1 MRLIANAINIDADH
15 DQLVERCEYL
25 KQQFGIPLPVMTLD
39 PWTGFGHAS
48 FRLAA
53 PVHIGSAK
61 ATRYLQF
68 AGTLIALALGATLM
82 PRRALIKSPWGLAC
96 NLSGERR
103 RRTPEPC
110 WMWEIHQVSQSPLMW
125 YTHPGDMQA
134 VRLDEIVAA
143 LEPAYGADAR
153 RLRPPKQAN
162 ADRTPSTVGRNCALF
177 DSVRFYCYNHHL
189 SDQSAILDYAAEINA
204 TFTQPLGHREVAN
217 VAKSIARYM
226 ATHDGRSR
234 VRGRDYRAGAGLTT
248 AQKQQISGRKTAE
261 TRTAK
266 TDNAIA
272 TAWLKLAATGKR
284 VTQAA
289 LAAASGFCLK
299 TIKTRWKRLSPE
311 GVIRCPTQESTPS
324 GESLKQPLFADL
336 PKFDG
341 SEPETAA
348 SEVQKTAPQAASGA
362 ENDTPTP
369 AKFAPDELATA
380 LVWLAKLA
388 IGTIPR
394 TATIPYALG
403 TRMLALG
410 WIAMHTVVVRYPKG
424 GIDRTPSWRITP
436 EGEALLTQPF
446 ATKRV
451 AQQHGA
457 TGMWCIRSRQRS
469 LA

>member
-1 MRLIANAINIDADH
+1 
-15 DQLVERCEYL
+15 
-25 KQQFGIPLPVMTLD
+25 
-39 PWTGFGHAS
+39 
-48 FRLAA
+48 
-53 PVHIGSAK
+53 
-61 ATRYLQF
+61 
-68 AGTLIALALGATLM
+68 M

-272 TAWLKLAATGKR
+272 TAWLKLAATGK
-284 VTQAA
+284 
-289 LAAASGFCLK
+289 L
-299 TIKTRWKRLSPE
+299 
-311 GVIRCPTQESTPS
+311 
-324 GESLKQPLFADL
+324 DL
-336 PKFDG
+336 PRFRG
-341 SEPETAA
+341 VLS
-348 SEVQKTAPQAASGA
+348 
-362 ENDTPTP
+362 
-369 AKFAPDELATA
+369 
-380 LVWLAKLA
+380 VWDQ
-388 IGTIPR
+388 TI
-394 TATIPYALG
+394 
-403 TRMLALG
+403 
-410 WIAMHTVVVRYPKG
+410 
-424 GIDRTPSWRITP
+424 
-436 EGEALLTQPF
+436 
-446 ATKRV
+446 
-451 AQQHGA
+451 
-457 TGMWCIRSRQRS
+457 
-469 LA
+469 